1 MTGLELLGQIPE
13 TVPRLLFLVSACS
26 FLLTLNNFVKN
37 IYVSCLC
44 VCGVCVCVHEQGH
57 MCAHACG
64 GPKAIHR
71 NLFWSISTISF
82 SLTLQLADRSFC
94 EVGWALTFPGSAAST
109 QLYPLLYQG
118 LQTCTP
124 MPGFYVGAGDMS
136 SGPHAW
142 AAVILINDRSEEC
155 CLV

>member
-71 NLFWSISTISF
+71 NLFLVYLYYQFLTNPAACR
-82 SLTLQLADRSFC
+82 SL
-94 EVGWALTFPGSAAST
+94 
-109 QLYPLLYQG
+109 
-118 LQTCTP
+118 
-124 MPGFYVGAGDMS
+124 
-136 SGPHAW
+136 
-142 AAVILINDRSEEC
+142 IL
-155 CLV
+155 